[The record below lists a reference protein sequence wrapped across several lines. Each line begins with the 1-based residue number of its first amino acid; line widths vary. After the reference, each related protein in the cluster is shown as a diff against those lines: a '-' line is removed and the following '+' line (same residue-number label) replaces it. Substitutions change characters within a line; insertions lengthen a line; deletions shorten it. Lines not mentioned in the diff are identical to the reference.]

1 MDTLTLKKKALF
13 ATIIR
18 ILTIAQLAQ
27 ADIDNDSW
35 QSFMLWNP
43 SDSQLHREQDGS
55 IIIYHGLTDK
65 TVENVMD
72 RQFDRLSS
80 MMFTGVVITDQ
91 SGEAMID
98 PDTNEVVVED
108 DGCD

>member
-1 MDTLTLKKKALF
+1 MDARKLKKKALC

-18 ILTIAQLAQ
+18 VLMVVQMAQ
-27 ADIDNDSW
+27 ADIDINNWQND
-35 QSFMLWNP
+35 MLWTP
-43 SDSQLHREQDGS
+43 SDSQLQREHNGN
-55 IIIYHGLTDK
+55 IMIYHGLTDK
-65 TVENVMD
+65 TVENVLD
-72 RQFDRLSS
+72 NQFKHLSS

-91 SGEAMID
+91 HGDALID